1 VDTLFSEHEKL
12 HKSVLRIH
20 MNGAGDVAVLT
31 DILNAVNVLHNRLY
45 VLKRFKEKVNRGQ
58 LRHPSK
64 HVAAADRL
72 TVRDVVIGDP
82 GRVEFYGFPQVAPLI
97 AEIITEL
104 INRPHIG
111 NLEQVLIPI
120 CGHEIEILRKHKYTE
135 EEIASFFKINTLR
148 PALHYIRGADVG
160 HEEAYYGSGKADF

>member
-1 VDTLFSEHEKL
+1 VESLFSEHEKL
-12 HKSVLRIH
+12 HRSVLRIH
-20 MNGAGDVAVLT
+20 MDGAGDVNVLT

-45 VLKRFKEKVNRGQ
+45 VLRRYKDKVNRGQ

-64 HVAAADRL
+64 YVAAGDRL

-82 GRVEFYGFPQVAPLI
+82 GRVEFFAFPQVAPLI
-97 AEIITEL
+97 AEIIAEL

-120 CGHEIEILRKHKYTE
+120 CGHDIEILRKHKYTE
-135 EEIASFFKINTLR
+135 DDIASFFKINTLR
-148 PALHYIRGADVG
+148 PALRYIRGADVSD
-160 HEEAYYGSGKADF
+160 EEAYYG